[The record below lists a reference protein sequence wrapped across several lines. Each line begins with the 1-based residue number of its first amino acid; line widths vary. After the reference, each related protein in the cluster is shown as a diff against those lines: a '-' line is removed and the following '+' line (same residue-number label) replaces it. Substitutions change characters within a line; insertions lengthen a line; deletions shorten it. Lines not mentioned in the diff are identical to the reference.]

1 MTAPAVLHSMTGFA
15 RAQGGDDRVSWTWEL
30 RSVNSRGLD
39 QRYRLPGGWEALEPE
54 LRLLAGETLSRGSL
68 QANLT
73 VKAARA
79 PAKLTV
85 NRGVLDQL
93 VALAKE
99 LETELPAAPAR
110 LDGLLGLRGVLEE
123 IEEEESE
130 ELQTLR
136 RKAVR
141 DGFAEALDGLVA
153 MRGQE
158 GARLQT
164 LVESHLERIVELEA
178 AARATAASQPAA
190 IKARLQALLAE
201 LLGAEPALPEE
212 RLAQEA
218 ALLVGKADVREE
230 LDRLAAHIAAS
241 RDLLQEA
248 GAVGRRLDFLC
259 QEFNREANTLCSK
272 SADVE
277 LTRIGLEL
285 KGAIEQLREQIQN
298 LE

>member
-1 MTAPAVLHSMTGFA
+1 MTGFA

-85 NRGVLDQL
+85 NRAVLDQL

-241 RDLLQEA
+241 RDLLQEG

>member
-1 MTAPAVLHSMTGFA
+1 MTGFA

-241 RDLLQEA
+241 RDLLREG

>member
-1 MTAPAVLHSMTGFA
+1 MTGFA

-85 NRGVLDQL
+85 NRAVLDQL

-141 DGFAEALDGLVA
+141 DGFAEALDALVA

-241 RDLLQEA
+241 RDLLREG

>member
-1 MTAPAVLHSMTGFA
+1 MTGFA

-85 NRGVLDQL
+85 NRAVLDQL

-141 DGFAEALDGLVA
+141 DGFAEALDALVA

-241 RDLLQEA
+241 RDLLQEG

-277 LTRIGLEL
+277 LTRVGLEL

>member
-1 MTAPAVLHSMTGFA
+1 MTGFA

-79 PAKLTV
+79 PANLTV
-85 NRGVLDQL
+85 NRAVLDQL

-141 DGFAEALDGLVA
+141 DGFAEALDALVA

-241 RDLLQEA
+241 RDLLQEG

>member
-1 MTAPAVLHSMTGFA
+1 MTGFA

-54 LRLLAGETLSRGSL
+54 LRLLAGERLSRGSL

-85 NRGVLDQL
+85 NRAVLDQL

-99 LETELPAAPAR
+99 LETELLAAPAR

-158 GARLQT
+158 GARLKT

-241 RDLLQEA
+241 RDLLQEG

>member
-1 MTAPAVLHSMTGFA
+1 MTGFA

-85 NRGVLDQL
+85 NRAVLDQL

-136 RKAVR
+136 RTAVR

-158 GARLQT
+158 GARLQA

-241 RDLLQEA
+241 RDLLREG